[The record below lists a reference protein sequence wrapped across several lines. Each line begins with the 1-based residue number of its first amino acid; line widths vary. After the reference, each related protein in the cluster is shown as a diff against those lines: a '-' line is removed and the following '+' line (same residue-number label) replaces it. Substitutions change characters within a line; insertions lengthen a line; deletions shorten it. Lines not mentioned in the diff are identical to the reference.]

1 MFPKMEK
8 VRTLTTPDQC
18 KAAIQAVLNKFNN
31 YSEVDNDNRFREII
45 GLKMRERRLALGLT
59 QTKVSRMLHVTFQQ
73 IQKYEKGTNSIS
85 FVNLVKFTELTDTDL
100 LWFLEDF
107 KDRKLTN
114 GRGNE

>member
-1 MFPKMEK
+1 MEK

-18 KAAIQAVLNKFNN
+18 KAQIQTVLSKFNN

-73 IQKYEKGTNSIS
+73 IQKYEKRTNSIS

-114 GRGNE
+114 GRGNEQNT